1 MELNEWFETETQ
13 IPSLP
18 MVYYEFSSAVS
29 NLDISFEEIGKVI
42 GQDPGLT
49 AKLLKIVNSAYF
61 GFDTPVETI
70 SHAINII
77 GIDQLNDMV
86 LSTVVMNQFK
96 NVPSE
101 ALEMD
106 SFWKHSIACA
116 IASKVLAIEMGVEN
130 PERIFVAALMHDIGR
145 LIICNKASFETLK
158 IFFMMKNQNI
168 ELCAAEREVL
178 GFDHAELGGR
188 MLEEWNLPEF
198 HQEIL
203 KYHHNP
209 SLAPNYMI
217 EASIV
222 HVADILINTLELGSS
237 GETVIQEFDF
247 KAKRVTGIEN
257 ESLYF
262 KVVKKTEEKLDDALR
277 VFFHSV

>member
-1 MELNEWFETETQ
+1 MDMNEWFDGETQ

-18 MVYYEFSSAVS
+18 TIYYDFRSAV
-29 NLDISFEEIGKVI
+29 NELDTSFEEIGQII

-61 GFDTPVETI
+61 GFDSQVETI
-70 SHAINII
+70 SHAIGII
-77 GIDQLNDMV
+77 GIEQLNDMV

-101 ALEMD
+101 ALEME

-116 IASKVLAIEMGVEN
+116 IASKILAIEMGVEN

-158 IFFMMKNQNI
+158 IFFVMKNKNV
-168 ELCAAEREVL
+168 ELCSAERDVL
-178 GFDHAELGGR
+178 GFDHAELGGKI
-188 MLEEWNLPEF
+188 LENWNLPDF
-198 HQEIL
+198 HQEIIRF
-203 KYHHNP
+203 HHIP
-209 SLAPNYMI
+209 SMAPNYMI
-217 EASIV
+217 EASII
-222 HVADILINTLELGSS
+222 HVADILMNTLELGDS

-247 KAKRVTGIEN
+247 KAKRLTGIEN
-257 ESLYF
+257 ESMYY
-262 KVVKKTEEKLDDALR
+262 KIIKETEEKLDDAFR
-277 VFFHSV
+277 IFFHCV

>member
-1 MELNEWFETETQ
+1 MDLKEWFESETQ

-18 MVYYEFSSAVS
+18 TVYYEFSSAVRQ
-29 NLDISFEEIGKVI
+29 LDISFEEIGRII

-61 GFDTPVETI
+61 GFDSQVETI

-77 GIDQLNDMV
+77 GIEQLNDMV

-116 IASKVLAIEMGVEN
+116 IASKILALEMGVEN

-145 LIICNKASFETLK
+145 LIICNRASFETLK

-168 ELCAAEREVL
+168 ELCEAEREVL
-178 GFDHAELGGR
+178 GFDHAELGGK
-188 MLEEWNLPEF
+188 MLDEWNLPEF
-198 HQEIL
+198 HQEVL
-203 KYHHNP
+203 KFHHNP

-217 EASIV
+217 EASII
-222 HVADILINTLELGSS
+222 HVADILMNTLDLGSS

-247 KAKRVTGIEN
+247 KAKRITGIGN

-262 KVVKKTEEKLDDALR
+262 KVVKQTEEKLDDALR
-277 VFFHSV
+277 IFFQSV

>member
-18 MVYYEFSSAVS
+18 MVYYEFSSAV
-29 NLDISFEEIGKVI
+29 NQLDISFEEIGRII

-61 GFDTPVETI
+61 GFDSQVETI
-70 SHAINII
+70 SHAISII
-77 GIDQLNDMV
+77 GIEQLNDMV

-101 ALEMD
+101 ALEME
-106 SFWKHSIACA
+106 SFWEHSIACA
-116 IASKVLAIEMGVEN
+116 IAAKILAIEMNVEN

-168 ELCAAEREVL
+168 ELCTAEREVL
-178 GFDHAELGGR
+178 GFDHAELGGK

-198 HQEIL
+198 HQEVL
-203 KYHHNP
+203 KFHHNP

-217 EASIV
+217 EASII
-222 HVADILINTLELGSS
+222 HVADILMNTLNIGSS

-257 ESLYF
+257 ESLYL

-277 VFFHSV
+277 IFFHSV